1 MPGLIRY
8 NSWLGILQRFLKAL
22 WGFKRNLLKRDF
34 PMPQI
39 GPGTYVTMEYDASL
53 ESGTRV
59 LGTNKKDPLVFRFGS
74 GEVLQKIEQEILGLH
89 PGAEREFMV
98 EPEEAFGEFDDSRVL
113 RVPLE
118 EFPKGKK
125 LKKGT
130 LLKVEITPGQKGL
143 CFVGD
148 IQEDHFVL
156 DFNHPL
162 AGRILKYRVR
172 ILDVHQIT

>member
-1 MPGLIRY
+1 
-8 NSWLGILQRFLKAL
+8 
-22 WGFKRNLLKRDF
+22 
-34 PMPQI
+34 MPQV
-39 GPGTYVTMEYDASL
+39 GPGTYVTIEYDAFL

-59 LGTNKKDPLVFRFGS
+59 LGTNKKDPLIFRFGS
-74 GEVLQKIEQEILGLH
+74 GEVFPKIEEQIIGLN
-89 PGAEREFMV
+89 PGTEREFML
-98 EPEEAFGEFDDSRVL
+98 EPDEAFGEFDETRVL

-130 LLKVEITPGQKGL
+130 LLQVEISAGETGL

-148 IQEDHFVL
+148 IQDDYFVL

-162 AGRILKYRVR
+162 AGRTLKYRIKVV
-172 ILDVHQIT
+172 DVHQIT

>member
-1 MPGLIRY
+1 LP
-8 NSWLGILQRFLKAL
+8 RFLKAL
-22 WGFKRNLLKRDF
+22 WGFRDNPLKKDF

-125 LKKGT
+125 L
-130 LLKVEITPGQKGL
+130 

-148 IQEDHFVL
+148 IQDDHFVL

>member
-1 MPGLIRY
+1 
-8 NSWLGILQRFLKAL
+8 
-22 WGFKRNLLKRDF
+22 
-34 PMPQI
+34 MPQV
-39 GPGTYVTMEYDASL
+39 GPGTYVTMEYDAFL

-59 LGTNKKDPLVFRFGS
+59 LGSNDKDPLVFRFGS
-74 GEVLQKIEQEILGLH
+74 GEVFPKVEKEIIGLN
-89 PGAEREFMV
+89 PGAETEFLLQ
-98 EPEEAFGEFDDSRVL
+98 PEEAFGEFNDSRVL

-118 EFPKGKK
+118 EFPKGKE

-130 LLKVEITPGQKGL
+130 LLQVEVSPGEKGL

-148 IQEDHFVL
+148 IQDDHFVL

-162 AGRILKYRVR
+162 AGRTLKYRVK

>member
-1 MPGLIRY
+1 
-8 NSWLGILQRFLKAL
+8 L
-22 WGFKRNLLKRDF
+22 WGFRDNPLKKDF

>member
-1 MPGLIRY
+1 LP
-8 NSWLGILQRFLKAL
+8 RFLKAL
-22 WGFKRNLLKRDF
+22 WGFRDNPLKKDF

-130 LLKVEITPGQKGL
+130 LLKVEITP

-148 IQEDHFVL
+148 IQDDHFVL

>member
-1 MPGLIRY
+1 
-8 NSWLGILQRFLKAL
+8 
-22 WGFKRNLLKRDF
+22 
-34 PMPQI
+34 MPQV
-39 GPGTYVTMEYDASL
+39 GPGTYITMEYDAFL

-59 LGTNKKDPLVFRFGS
+59 LGTNNKNPLVFKFGS
-74 GEVLQKIEQEILGLH
+74 GEVFSRIEQEIVGLD
-89 PGAEREFMV
+89 PGAEREFML

-113 RVPLE
+113 QVPLE
-118 EFPKGKK
+118 EFPKGKQ

-130 LLKVEITPGQKGL
+130 LLKVEVKPGQKGL

-148 IQEDHFVL
+148 IQDDHFVL

-162 AGRILKYRVR
+162 AGRTLTYRIR

>member
-1 MPGLIRY
+1 
-8 NSWLGILQRFLKAL
+8 
-22 WGFKRNLLKRDF
+22 
-34 PMPQI
+34 MPQV
-39 GPGTYVTMEYDASL
+39 GPGTYVTMEYDAFL

-59 LGTNKKDPLVFRFGS
+59 LGTNNKNPLVFKFGS
-74 GEVLQKIEQEILGLH
+74 GEVFLKIEQEIVGLN
-89 PGAEREFMV
+89 PGAEREFML

-118 EFPKGKK
+118 EFPKGKQ

-130 LLKVEITPGQKGL
+130 LLQVEVKPGKEGL

-148 IQEDHFVL
+148 IQDDHFVL

-162 AGRILKYRVR
+162 AGRTLTYRIR

>member
-1 MPGLIRY
+1 
-8 NSWLGILQRFLKAL
+8 
-22 WGFKRNLLKRDF
+22 
-34 PMPQI
+34 MPQV
-39 GPGTYVTMEYDASL
+39 GPGTYVTIEYDAFL

-74 GEVLQKIEQEILGLH
+74 GEVFPKIEEEIVGLN
-89 PGAEREFMV
+89 PGTEREFML
-98 EPEEAFGEFDDSRVL
+98 EPDEAFGKFDETRVL

-130 LLKVEITPGQKGL
+130 LLQVEISPGETGL

-148 IQEDHFVL
+148 IQDDYFVL

-162 AGRILKYRVR
+162 AGRTLKYRIRVV
-172 ILDVHQIT
+172 DVHQIT

>member
-1 MPGLIRY
+1 
-8 NSWLGILQRFLKAL
+8 
-22 WGFKRNLLKRDF
+22 
-34 PMPQI
+34 MPQV
-39 GPGTYVTMEYDASL
+39 GPGTYVTIEYDAFL

-74 GEVLQKIEQEILGLH
+74 GEVFPKIEEEIVGLN
-89 PGAEREFMV
+89 PGSEREFKL
-98 EPEEAFGEFDDSRVL
+98 EPDEAFGEFDDTRVL

-130 LLKVEITPGQKGL
+130 LLQVEVSPGEKGL

-148 IQEDHFVL
+148 IQDDYFVL

-162 AGRILKYRVR
+162 AGRTLKYRIRVV
-172 ILDVHQIT
+172 DVHQIT

>member
-1 MPGLIRY
+1 
-8 NSWLGILQRFLKAL
+8 
-22 WGFKRNLLKRDF
+22 
-34 PMPQI
+34 MPQV
-39 GPGTYVTMEYDASL
+39 GPGTYVTIEYEAFL

-59 LGTNKKDPLVFRFGS
+59 LATNKKDPLIFRFGS
-74 GEVLQKIEQEILGLH
+74 GEVFSKIEQEIIGLN
-89 PGAEREFMV
+89 PGTER
-98 EPEEAFGEFDDSRVL
+98 DL

-130 LLKVEITPGQKGL
+130 LLQVEISPGETGL

-148 IQEDHFVL
+148 IQDDYFVL

-162 AGRILKYRVR
+162 AGRTLKYRVR
-172 ILDVHQIT
+172 VVDVHQIT

>member
-1 MPGLIRY
+1 
-8 NSWLGILQRFLKAL
+8 
-22 WGFKRNLLKRDF
+22 
-34 PMPQI
+34 MPQV
-39 GPGTYVTMEYDASL
+39 GPGTYVTIEYDAYL

-59 LGTNKKDPLVFRFGS
+59 LGNTKQDPLIFRFGS
-74 GEVLQKIEQEILGLH
+74 GEVFAKVEQEIIGLT
-89 PGAEREFMV
+89 PGAEREFV
-98 EPEEAFGEFDDSRVL
+98 VDPDEAFGEFDNSRVI

-118 EFPKGKK
+118 EFPKGRK
-125 LKKGT
+125 LRKGL
-130 LLKVEITPGQKGL
+130 LLKVETEPGRKGL

-162 AGRILKYRVR
+162 AGRALRYRVK

>member
-1 MPGLIRY
+1 MP
-8 NSWLGILQRFLKAL
+8 K
-22 WGFKRNLLKRDF
+22 
-34 PMPQI
+34 I
-39 GPGTYVTMEYDASL
+39 GPGTYVTMEYDAFI

-59 LGTNKKDPLVFRFGS
+59 LGTNHRDPMVFRFGS
-74 GEVLQKIEQEILGLH
+74 GEVFPKIEQEIIGLN
-89 PGAEREFMV
+89 PGAEREFLLQ
-98 EPEEAFGEFDDSRVL
+98 PEDAFGEFDQSRVL

-118 EFPKGKK
+118 EFPKGKQ

-130 LLKVEITPGQKGL
+130 LLKVETKPGQQGL

-148 IQEDHFVL
+148 IQNDYFVL

-162 AGRILKYRVR
+162 AGRALKYRVR